1 MFYQRIFLTM
11 VATAALVAAGA
22 QQLTVT
28 LTGSMHNG
36 SSIPCFGKKVGT
48 ITSTVTG
55 GAAPYTY
62 DWSNGETTPSITGVS
77 AGYYSVNVKDANGT
91 EEKAEITLT
100 EPEELKVTAT
110 VSSFA
115 NGHNISC
122 FECNNGY
129 IQVSATQGTPP
140 YSYAWSDGPST
151 AQNRYALGPKAYKVT
166 VTDVNGCESSTSVNI
181 TQPERS
187 DWTMNGNAGTNPT
200 TQYIG
205 TSDNK
210 DVVFKAN
217 GQESLRLLPDGTI
230 KLFGANGEEGP
241 LYRDSDGTLRMGGP
255 IAPVQIDPC
264 ALSLIGSPYWQVGG
278 NSFSTLCEGVED
290 YPRVGTKQAL
300 PLHVITDDQTR
311 MVVDVDGKVG
321 IGTVPPS
328 GSVNEYRLFVEDGI
342 ATRDVMVK
350 VGEWPDYVFN
360 EDYKLMPLS
369 ELRGY
374 LDVNKHLPGIPG
386 AAELEANGGVQ
397 LGAMQRDLVRTV
409 EEQALYILVL
419 EREQQDLRR
428 MLVDIHQRLKS
439 LEVEQH

>member
-1 MFYQRIFLTM
+1 M
-11 VATAALVAAGA
+11 
-22 QQLTVT
+22 
-28 LTGSMHNG
+28 
-36 SSIPCFGKKVGT
+36 
-48 ITSTVTG
+48 
-55 GAAPYTY
+55 
-62 DWSNGETTPSITGVS
+62 
-77 AGYYSVNVKDANGT
+77 
-91 EEKAEITLT
+91 
-100 EPEELKVTAT
+100 
-110 VSSFA
+110 
-115 NGHNISC
+115 
-122 FECNNGY
+122 
-129 IQVSATQGTPP
+129 
-140 YSYAWSDGPST
+140 
-151 AQNRYALGPKAYKVT
+151 
-166 VTDVNGCESSTSVNI
+166 
-181 TQPERS
+181 
-187 DWTMNGNAGTNPT
+187 
-200 TQYIG
+200 
-205 TSDNK
+205 
-210 DVVFKAN
+210 
-217 GQESLRLLPDGTI
+217 
-230 KLFGANGEEGP
+230 
-241 LYRDSDGTLRMGGP
+241 
-255 IAPVQIDPC
+255 
-264 ALSLIGSPYWQVGG
+264 
-278 NSFSTLCEGVED
+278 ED